1 LFYIYNL
8 YIKAE
13 LCFEHKQNY
22 SCGNFELTKSA
33 VKKIDGGH
41 KNPLIQRGIFSTIG
55 SSWDDIGVND
65 FSDIKNIDLITMAM
79 TAMKRQIRGF
89 LLASFSI
96 VGCWVDQTSN
106 IHIKYD
112 IFDI

>member
-1 LFYIYNL
+1 MIKNWLFYIYNL

-13 LCFEHKQNY
+13 LCFEHKKNY

-41 KNPLIQRGIFSTIG
+41 KNSLIQRGIFSTIG

-65 FSDIKNIDLITMAM
+65 FSDT
-79 TAMKRQIRGF
+79 
-89 LLASFSI
+89 
-96 VGCWVDQTSN
+96 
-106 IHIKYD
+106 
-112 IFDI
+112 